1 MVEVEGTPPPDTEE
15 TSPWPLSIV
24 AYLLAC
30 NALTSCP
37 SAVSIL
43 SSQKAVPPRP
53 CDFAHWAFAANV
65 AFSEVG
71 LKDST
76 LGGVGGAFLTV
87 STREVGAW
95 QAWLDAA

>member
-1 MVEVEGTPPPDTEE
+1 MTASMASPATRSGVDRNS
-15 TSPWPLSIV
+15 TSPTAV
-24 AYLLAC
+24 AAHHTAATM
-30 NALTSCP
+30 NARRSDRRTTGISG
-37 SAVSIL
+37 SVN
-43 SSQKAVPPRP
+43 
-53 CDFAHWAFAANV
+53 AHWAFAANV